1 MHSGKVEEFEELH
14 YGMLLMVL
22 CDEDGVV
29 YDVWITFGSVHEV
42 KAFRARKERS
52 RWFRCLV
59 EVFEVYGDKGYRGC
73 DGVVVCKGKESK
85 ARRQVVEAVIGQI
98 KSFNHGSGWRKLT
111 CVLVYL
117 MAYAIGYSFYRRSYL
132 CG

>member
-1 MHSGKVEEFEELH
+1 
-14 YGMLLMVL
+14 MLLMVL
-22 CDEDGVV
+22 RDEYRVI
-29 YDVWITFGSVHEV
+29 YDVCITFGSMHEF
-42 KAFRARKERS
+42 KTLRTRKERS

-59 EVFEVYGDKGYRGC
+59 EVFEVYGNKGYRGC

-98 KSFNHGSGWRKLT
+98 KSFNHGSGWRKPI

-117 MAYAIGYSFYRRSYL
+117 MAYAIFSFHVNFTQTV
-132 CG
+132 